1 MNGRYTTATSQE
13 RTENRRRM
21 WSRQV
26 LAKYW
31 AMQVPATV
39 IVLVTALLLE
49 GGFGWPHWIVW
60 AIVAAWTAKDGLLYL
75 FVWPAYDPG
84 YLTAFPYR
92 MEGMTAVAV
101 GRIDRR
107 GTVRIWGELWSAEL
121 SQQERQIEE
130 GEKVKV
136 KARHG
141 LTLLV
146 APDETEVLAQT

>member
-1 MNGRYTTATSQE
+1 MR
-13 RTENRRRM
+13 
-21 WSRQV
+21 SRPV

-31 AMQVPATV
+31 AMQLPATV
-39 IVLVTALLLE
+39 IVLVIALSLE
-49 GGFGWPHWIVW
+49 DGLGWPHWIVW
-60 AIVAAWTAKDGLLYL
+60 AIVAAWTAKDAVLYL

-101 GRIDRR
+101 DRIDPR

-130 GEKVKV
+130 GEKVRV

-146 APDETEVLAQT
+146 APQERQ